1 MRLRLA
7 FVLPLALAGP
17 AAAQQP
23 TADWVF
29 GANGEDIVLEFGG
42 GGKVRPAYEGADDY
56 TVQPWPVVEL
66 HFLRLPFL
74 GSIGGEPESG
84 FSFAP
89 SFRVVPDRDDDDHP
103 ELTGLDDIDLAVE
116 LGGTLSYRMGMLRPL
131 VTVRH
136 GFGGHDGIIGEAGLD
151 FVAEPRPDLSV
162 SFGPRLHFADSDY
175 LETYLGVTPA
185 EAMPASAFPA
195 FEPDGGVKGAGLEG
209 EAKYRL
215 TRNWAIVGKASYE
228 RLLGDAAESP
238 IAEEGSENQ
247 FTAALG
253 LTYRFGLDLFD

>member
-7 FVLPLALAGP
+7 IVLTMALAGP
-17 AAAQQP
+17 VAAQQP
-23 TADWVF
+23 TADWIF
-29 GANGEDIVLEFGG
+29 GASGEDIVLELGG
-42 GGKVRPAYEGADDY
+42 GGKVRPSYEGADDY

-66 HFLRLPFL
+66 HFLRVPFL
-74 GSIGGEPESG
+74 GAVGGEPESG
-84 FSFAP
+84 LSFAP
-89 SFRVVPDRDDDDHP
+89 SFRIVPERDDGDHP
-103 ELTGLDDIDLAVE
+103 ELSGLDDIDLAVE

-136 GFGGHDGIIGEAGLD
+136 GFGGHEGIIGEVGLD

-162 SFGPRLHFADSDY
+162 SLGPRLHFADSDY

-185 EAMPASAFPA
+185 EEMTSSFLA
-195 FEPDGGVKGAGLEG
+195 FEPDGGVKGAGVEG

-215 TRNWAIVGKASYE
+215 TPHWAVVGKASYE
-228 RLLGDAAESP
+228 RLLGDAADSP